1 MKYLKTIIILTVSVM
16 SLFSCR
22 DDDKEPEMIYIE
34 DSPALEQITIK
45 ELMQDDG
52 GPVTR
57 EENFYYRNI
66 NWFVMSLHK
75 SMVIL

>member
-1 MKYLKTIIILTVSVM
+1 MKYLKTLIILTVSVM

-34 DSPALEQITIK
+34 DSPALKQITIK

-57 EENFYYRNI
+57 EENFYYNEG
-66 NWFVMSLHK
+66 HK
-75 SMVIL
+75 LVR

>member
-52 GPVTR
+52 GPVTQQ
-57 EENFYYRNI
+57 NI
-66 NWFVMSLHK
+66 TFLK
-75 SMVIL
+75 A

>member
-45 ELMQDDG
+45 ELMRDARMVAQNRG
-52 GPVTR
+52 V
-57 EENFYYRNI
+57 
-66 NWFVMSLHK
+66 
-75 SMVIL
+75 SMEKVFRG